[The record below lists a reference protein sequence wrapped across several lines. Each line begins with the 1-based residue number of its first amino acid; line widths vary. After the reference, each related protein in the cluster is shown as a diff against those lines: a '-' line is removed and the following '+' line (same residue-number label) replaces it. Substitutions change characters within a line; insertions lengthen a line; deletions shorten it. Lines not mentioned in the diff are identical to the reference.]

1 MIKLKDLI
9 TEKVDFRVTVED
21 RKGKLIQGGNFTLK
35 SDANL
40 YIKDMVK
47 KHKLRRGKGMW
58 YNEKTGVE
66 MSTNFQEIEVIKLID
81 IAPTNKQNLNEK
93 KKMGDKQLMN
103 IKHMTDRNQHTENRR
118 KLSSLMGNDKLAQ
131 FYKAMATLNLVFN
144 GTNAE
149 MNKLNQ
155 KMEKELYKQI
165 RKSYANAEEIIGLL

>member
-1 MIKLKDLI
+1 
-9 TEKVDFRVTVED
+9 
-21 RKGKLIQGGNFTLK
+21 
-35 SDANL
+35 
-40 YIKDMVK
+40 
-47 KHKLRRGKGMW
+47 
-58 YNEKTGVE
+58 
-66 MSTNFQEIEVIKLID
+66 VIKLID

-131 FYKAMATLNLVFN
+131 FYKAMATLNMVFN

-155 KMEKELYKQI
+155 KMEKEFYKQI
-165 RKSYANAEEIIGLL
+165 RKSYLNAEEIIGLF